1 MAKKKRQCPICVEGH
16 LERKKKQIKLGYLG
30 YSCLVSSTALW
41 CDVCDEGIYEG
52 VDAIK
57 ADAQLAEFYEQIKTE
72 IASDI
77 KRIRLR
83 LGLKQGEAGK
93 IFGGGKNAFSR
104 YETMQV
110 EPPRSTVLLLS
121 LLDKNP
127 ELLKQLPKN

>member
-1 MAKKKRQCPICVEGH
+1 MAKKKRQCPVCMEGH
-16 LERKKKQIKLGYLG
+16 LERKKKQIKLEYLG
-30 YSCLVSSTALW
+30 YSCLVGSTALW
-41 CDVCDEGIYEG
+41 CDTCDEGIYEG
-52 VDAIK
+52 VDAVK
-57 ADAQLAEFYEQIKTE
+57 ADEQLAEFYEQIKTE

-110 EPPRSTVLLLS
+110 EPPRSTVLLLG